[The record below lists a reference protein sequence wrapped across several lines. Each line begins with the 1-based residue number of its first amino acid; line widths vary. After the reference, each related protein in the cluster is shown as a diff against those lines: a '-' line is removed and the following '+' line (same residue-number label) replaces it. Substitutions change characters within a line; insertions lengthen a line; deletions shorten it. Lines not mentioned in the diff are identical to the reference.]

1 MNSPLILSLD
11 LHGVMDLLTERK
23 ILSVLLECGSE
34 LNGAFLAEGLVDKVA
49 LFYSRTELGQ
59 GAVPFAAG
67 LSTPFVLEQNMRKM
81 TRTTFGADVRVS
93 GYLRDPWC
101 EIAIRL

>member
-1 MNSPLILSLD
+1 VDVL
-11 LHGVMDLLTERK
+11 GERK

-34 LNGAFLAEGLVDKVA
+34 LNGAFLAEGLVEKVA
-49 LFYSRTELGQ
+49 LFYSTTELGR

-67 LSTPFVLEQNMRKM
+67 LGSPFVLEQEMRQM

-93 GYLRDPWC
+93 GYLRDPWG